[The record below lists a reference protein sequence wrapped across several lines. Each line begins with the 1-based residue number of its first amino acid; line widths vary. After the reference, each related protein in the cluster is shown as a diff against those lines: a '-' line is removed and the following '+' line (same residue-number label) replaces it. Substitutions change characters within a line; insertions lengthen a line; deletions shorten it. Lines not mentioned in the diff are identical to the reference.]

1 MDLSIVIPAY
11 NEEAKIALDVA
22 AAAAFLAG
30 AQLKGEIVVVDDG
43 SSDNTAGAARQVA
56 VPRGV
61 ACRVVRY
68 QPNRGKGC
76 AVRTGMLATTG
87 EFAMFAD
94 SGLCVPYLRALRGLE
109 MLRSGTCDIAHG
121 SRKLP
126 ETHIVKPQNAYRRL
140 CSWAFRR
147 FVFAFV
153 GIPRHLTDTQC
164 GFKMYRGEVAR
175 ELYGACTTDGFMFD
189 VEVVL
194 RARRKGYAIDEF
206 AVDWTN
212 DRDSRLHPVRVA
224 ARVLREL
231 WAIKRALARG

>member
-153 GIPRHLTDTQC
+153 GPRALRRVHDRRLHVRRRGGASRAPQGLRHRRVC
-164 GFKMYRGEVAR
+164 GGLDERPRLAAAPGPRGGAGAAR
-175 ELYGACTTDGFMFD
+175 AVGHQA
-189 VEVVL
+189 
-194 RARRKGYAIDEF
+194 RARQGM
-206 AVDWTN
+206 TG
-212 DRDSRLHPVRVA
+212 PRVSA
-224 ARVLREL
+224 PAPAPRTPPTEP
-231 WAIKRALARG
+231 

>member
-1 MDLSIVIPAY
+1 MDRSIVIPAY

-22 AAAAFLAG
+22 AAAALLAG

-175 ELYGACTTDGFMFD
+175 ALYGACTTDGFMFD